1 MARTNL
7 KNNKPLY
14 IPYILAGVM
23 TVALF
28 YLMVFLNNNPGL
40 DQMRGGYY
48 IKTIMGMGVYIIAF
62 FSLIFLFYTN
72 SFIIKRRKREIGV
85 YNILGME
92 KRHIARVLF
101 IETVYVAVLAIAG
114 GLLVGIGSSKL
125 ILMMLYRLL
134 DVEENVIFVVTK
146 AGITYAIP
154 YFCILYLLIFGY
166 NLLQIRLSNPVALLH
181 GSNVGEKEPK
191 TKIVMT
197 VLGLVCIGI
206 AYYISFTTENP
217 LKVLTLFFVAVIL
230 VIVGTYFLF
239 TAGSIALLKLLR
251 RDKLFYYNKKH
262 FSAVSGLLYRMKQN
276 AAGLASICVLATMV
290 LVMVSITVSLYA
302 GVDDELYTR
311 YPQELC
317 VYLNYGTPGMSKE
330 GIAQEI
336 RQEVEKQ
343 GRTITKSCIYEKI
356 PAFTTNDG
364 TEFSAVTQKEY
375 NGNQTVLYL
384 VTREDLLQMDDSLQ
398 AEAVQPVKSGSVRI
412 YGGPTAYT
420 ADTVSLWGNAFSVES
435 SELYQNDDDMHKI
448 NMLKGCYYVM
458 FDSEETIKS
467 VYSTY
472 GDGPIDV
479 NGVIGFDYDGS
490 KGEKIACYQTVD
502 SQLER
507 IKASAGEE
515 NRIDLYAESRAWN
528 ETEVY
533 ALYGGL
539 FFLGAFLGI
548 MFLIVT
554 VMLIF
559 YKQISEG
566 YEDKERYVIME
577 KVGMSSEEVK
587 ESITSQIRI
596 VFFLPLVV
604 AAIHELAAFPIVRR
618 LLALLNLTNVRLY
631 VICMGIT
638 FLLFSAIY
646 YIVFRVTSQAYYR
659 IVDGKAR

>member
-1 MARTNL
+1 MNKLYGRLARTNL

-239 TAGSIALLKLLR
+239 TAGSIALLINFFNIIR
-251 RDKLFYYNKKH
+251 
-262 FSAVSGLLYRMKQN
+262 
-276 AAGLASICVLATMV
+276 SI
-290 LVMVSITVSLYA
+290 
-302 GVDDELYTR
+302 
-311 YPQELC
+311 
-317 VYLNYGTPGMSKE
+317 
-330 GIAQEI
+330 
-336 RQEVEKQ
+336 
-343 GRTITKSCIYEKI
+343 
-356 PAFTTNDG
+356 
-364 TEFSAVTQKEY
+364 
-375 NGNQTVLYL
+375 
-384 VTREDLLQMDDSLQ
+384 
-398 AEAVQPVKSGSVRI
+398 SVRF
-412 YGGPTAYT
+412 P
-420 ADTVSLWGNAFSVES
+420 VF
-435 SELYQNDDDMHKI
+435 
-448 NMLKGCYYVM
+448 C
-458 FDSEETIKS
+458 
-467 VYSTY
+467 
-472 GDGPIDV
+472 
-479 NGVIGFDYDGS
+479 
-490 KGEKIACYQTVD
+490 
-502 SQLER
+502 
-507 IKASAGEE
+507 
-515 NRIDLYAESRAWN
+515 
-528 ETEVY
+528 
-533 ALYGGL
+533 
-539 FFLGAFLGI
+539 
-548 MFLIVT
+548 IV
-554 VMLIF
+554 
-559 YKQISEG
+559 
-566 YEDKERYVIME
+566 
-577 KVGMSSEEVK
+577 
-587 ESITSQIRI
+587 
-596 VFFLPLVV
+596 
-604 AAIHELAAFPIVRR
+604 
-618 LLALLNLTNVRLY
+618 
-631 VICMGIT
+631 
-638 FLLFSAIY
+638 
-646 YIVFRVTSQAYYR
+646 
-659 IVDGKAR
+659 

>member
-1 MARTNL
+1 
-7 KNNKPLY
+7 
-14 IPYILAGVM
+14 
-23 TVALF
+23 
-28 YLMVFLNNNPGL
+28 
-40 DQMRGGYY
+40 
-48 IKTIMGMGVYIIAF
+48 
-62 FSLIFLFYTN
+62 
-72 SFIIKRRKREIGV
+72 
-85 YNILGME
+85 ME

-217 LKVLTLFFVAVIL
+217 LKVLTLFLVAVIL

-317 VYLNYGTPGMSKE
+317 VYLNYGTPGMSKG

-343 GRTITKSCIYEKI
+343 GRTITKSCVYEKI

-384 VTREDLLQMDDSLQ
+384 VTREDLLQMDNSLQ

-435 SELYQNDDDMHKI
+435 SELYQNDDDRHKI
-448 NMLKGCYYVM
+448 SMLKGCYYVM

-515 NRIDLYAESRAWN
+515 NRIDLYVESRAWN

-659 IVDGKAR
+659 IVDGKAI

>member
-1 MARTNL
+1 MNKLYGRLARTNL

-48 IKTIMGMGVYIIAF
+48 IKTIMGM
-62 FSLIFLFYTN
+62 
-72 SFIIKRRKREIGV
+72 GV

-251 RDKLFYYNKKH
+251 RDKLFYYDKKH

-384 VTREDLLQMDDSLQ
+384 VTREDLLQMDNSLQ

-435 SELYQNDDDMHKI
+435 SELYQNDDDRHKI
-448 NMLKGCYYVM
+448 SMLKGCYYVM

>member
-1 MARTNL
+1 
-7 KNNKPLY
+7 
-14 IPYILAGVM
+14 M

-251 RDKLFYYNKKH
+251 RDKLFYYDKKH

-384 VTREDLLQMDDSLQ
+384 VTREDLLQMDNSLQ

-435 SELYQNDDDMHKI
+435 SELYQNDDDRHKI
-448 NMLKGCYYVM
+448 SMLKGCYYVM